1 MRPPNHARGVSTVH
15 TFPQAFVSH
24 VTAAA
29 EPAIPLPTIAPAAS
43 KERFYRCKMPLARHV
58 EKGLQLATMQSATN
72 ATRIARRARTRLKIA
87 RHARQV
93 SFCMLTS
100 LVGSVV
106 RGTSQSILPVLLAI
120 QLVRPA
126 PRQPKV
132 VLPATQPTV
141 YKTVSAN
148 RSVRLENTRTLN

>member
-120 QLVRPA
+120 QLLRLDS
-126 PRQPKV
+126 QKLFF
-132 VLPATQPTV
+132 LPPNLQSTKQ
-141 YKTVSAN
+141 
-148 RSVRLENTRTLN
+148 SVPIGVFDWKIQGP